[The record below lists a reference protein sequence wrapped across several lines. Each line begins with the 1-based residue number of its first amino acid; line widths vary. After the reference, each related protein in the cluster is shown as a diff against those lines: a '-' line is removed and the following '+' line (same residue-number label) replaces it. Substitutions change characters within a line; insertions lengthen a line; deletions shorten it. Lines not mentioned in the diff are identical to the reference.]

1 MTGGR
6 TARVLGLALGVAAGP
21 LGAQQRGDTVA
32 LAPIV
37 ITATSVPTAADRLSS
52 RVTVITAEDL
62 ARAGVHTVADAL
74 AGLVGL
80 AVARTGP
87 YGSGTSV
94 FIRGGESDYVKVLV
108 DGVPVND
115 PGGAYDFA
123 HLTVDAVDR
132 IEVVRGPVSVLY
144 GSDAVAGVVQIV
156 TRARGSRLDGGA
168 RAGSYGTVD
177 ADASVGVDR
186 GALALALTARHLASD
201 GPYAFNGAYDNR
213 VLGGHLRVTPDAR
226 TTLDLSLRSSDADY
240 HFPTDGA
247 GNVVDRDQHQV
258 SQALSLGLT
267 AVRRLR
273 GRAVLRVA
281 LASHAGDGGIE
292 DGPDGPGDT
301 LGVFAYHSRQDV
313 TRHGLDGRV
322 TIPLGRASAVTVGAA
337 LEDQRAR
344 GASVA
349 ESEFGPFGDTT
360 DVRRRNWAGYG
371 ELDTG
376 VGPFALTAGARVD
389 RNQRFGTFA
398 TWRGGASWAAG
409 HGWRVYASAGT
420 AFKEPTFFEQF
431 GGGFVIGNPALAPE
445 HTTSW
450 EVGTAGVV
458 LAGRVRASAS
468 YFGQRFRDL
477 IQFTSATGVPDAP
490 NYVNV
495 AAADADGLELEV
507 SLVPV
512 AGTRLRAHYTYLRT
526 RVTDGGV
533 LPDDDAAF
541 RTGGSLL
548 RRPTHSAGL
557 DGDAR
562 WGRVSSYAALRW
574 TGSRADADFAAFPAA
589 RVTLPAVAV
598 ADLAA
603 ELRVTSAVGALP
615 AFTLTARVENVLDA
629 RYQMAFGF
637 PALGRTVLVGGRVG
651 MR

>member
-1 MTGGR
+1 MTGGK
-6 TARVLGLALGVAAGP
+6 TLGGLGLLLGFAAGP
-21 LGAQQRGDTVA
+21 LAAQRRGDTVA

-37 ITATSVPTAADRLSS
+37 VTATSVPTAANRLSS
-52 RVTVITAEDL
+52 RVTVITAADL

-74 AGLVGL
+74 AGLVGI
-80 AVARTGP
+80 AVVRTGP

-123 HLTVDAVDR
+123 HLTVDDVDR

-144 GSDAVAGVVQIV
+144 GSDAVAGVVQV
-156 TRARGSRLDGGA
+156 FTRARGSRLDGGA
-168 RAGSYGTVD
+168 RAGTYGTVD
-177 ADASVGVDR
+177 ADASVGIDR
-186 GALALALTARHLASD
+186 GAIALALTARHLTSD
-201 GPYAFNGAYDNR
+201 GPYAFNGAYDDR
-213 VLGGHLRVTPDAR
+213 VLGGHLRVAPDAR
-226 TTLDLSLRSSDADY
+226 TTLDLSLRSTDADY

-247 GNVVDRDQHQV
+247 GNVVDRDQHQL
-258 SQALSLGLT
+258 SQSLALGLA
-267 AVRRLR
+267 AVRRL
-273 GRAVLRVA
+273 GRQAVLRVA

-301 LGVFAYHSRQDV
+301 LGVFVYHSRQDV
-313 TRHGLDGRV
+313 TRHGLDGRL
-322 TIPLGRASAVTVGAA
+322 TFPLARATSVTVGAA
-337 LEDQRAR
+337 LEGQRTR
-344 GASVA
+344 GASAA

-371 ELDTG
+371 EIGTE
-376 VGPFALTAGARVD
+376 VGAFALTAGARVD

-398 TWRGGASWAAG
+398 TWRGGASWATG
-409 HGWRVYASAGT
+409 HGWRFYGSAGT

-431 GGGFVIGNPALAPE
+431 GGGFVIGNPALTPE

-450 EVGTAGVV
+450 EVGTEGVMV
-458 LAGRVRASAS
+458 TGRVRASAA

-477 IQFTSATGVPDAP
+477 IQFTSATGAPDAP

-495 AAADADGLELEV
+495 AAANADGLELEV
-507 SLVPV
+507 SVVPL

-557 DGDAR
+557 EGDAR
-562 WGRVSSYAALRW
+562 WGRFSTYAAVRW
-574 TGSRADADFAAFPAA
+574 TGSRADADFAAVPAA

-598 ADLAA
+598 ADLAG
-603 ELRVTSAVGALP
+603 ELRVIGGAGARP
-615 AFTLTARVENVLDA
+615 AFTLTARVENLLDA

-637 PALGRTVLVGGRVG
+637 PALGRTVLVGGRIG
-651 MR
+651 M